1 MKVYNMTSAR
11 GNTVANQ
18 FIIEDDRGNTF
29 FQSYDSMIAK
39 RDAKGK
45 VTLDS
50 NYWDY
55 SATTGRYR
63 NDFLGEGIA
72 DTRKKIE
79 AGVYKLGDLN

>member
-1 MKVYNMTSAR
+1 MKVYNMTSTR

-29 FQSYDSMIAK
+29 FQSYNSMIAK